1 MTIKRRYLSQNIV
14 KDLSSGKMV
23 FVGGPRQVGKT
34 TMAKNIGETAYGN
47 FAYLNWD
54 SREDRRAIIANNLP
68 SESKLI
74 IFDELHKFRQ
84 WKNYVK
90 GLYDKNDSGKQ
101 ILVTG
106 SARLDLYRRGG
117 DSLMGRYH
125 YYRLHPF
132 SLREILDVTPKITI
146 GQELDF
152 LKNQSEL
159 TATKNM
165 LLKFGG
171 FPEPLF
177 AQDETVWRRFQNERL
192 DRLIKED
199 IRELETLRD
208 LSKLQILAELLP
220 NKVGSLLSLN
230 SLREDLETTFKT
242 ISLWTQILE
251 NFYFHFRLH
260 PYANTKIKSLR
271 KQPKMYLW
279 DWSQIENENARL
291 ENMVASHLLKFTH
304 FLHDTQGWKAELF
317 FWRDADEREV
327 DFLVSVNGEPWLAIE
342 VKNSDQ
348 TVSKSLL
355 YFKKKTGITL
365 AYQLINTSGI
375 DVLKDG
381 IRIMSVEKFLS
392 GLV

>member
-1 MTIKRRYLSQNIV
+1 MTVKRRYLSQNIL
-14 KDLSSGKMV
+14 KDLNSGKMV

-34 TMAKNIGETAYGN
+34 TMAKNIGEINYGN

-54 SREDRRAIIANNLP
+54 SREDRQTIIADNLP

-74 IFDELHKFRQ
+74 VFDELHKFRQ

-132 SLREILDVTPKITI
+132 SLREMLEVDPEITI
-146 GQELDF
+146 GQDLNF
-152 LKNQSEL
+152 LKNQQAL
-159 TATKNM
+159 TAAKNT
-165 LLKFGG
+165 LFKFGG

-192 DRLIKED
+192 DRVIKED

-220 NKVGSLLSLN
+220 NKVSSLLSLN
-230 SLREDLETTFKT
+230 NLRKDLETTFKT
-242 ISLWTQILE
+242 ISLWMQILE
-251 NFYFHFRLH
+251 NFYFHFRLY
-260 PYANTKIKSLR
+260 PYANSKIKSLR

-279 DWSQIENENARL
+279 DWSSIQNENVRL

-304 FLHDTQGWKAELF
+304 YLYDTQGWKVELF

-327 DFLVSVNGEPWLAIE
+327 DFLVTLNGEPWLAIE

-348 TVSKSLL
+348 TLSKSLS
-355 YFKKKTGITL
+355 YFKKKTGVQL
-365 AYQLINTSGI
+365 AYQLINKSDV
-375 DVLKDG
+375 DVLRDG
-381 IRIMSVEKFLS
+381 IRIMSMEKFLS